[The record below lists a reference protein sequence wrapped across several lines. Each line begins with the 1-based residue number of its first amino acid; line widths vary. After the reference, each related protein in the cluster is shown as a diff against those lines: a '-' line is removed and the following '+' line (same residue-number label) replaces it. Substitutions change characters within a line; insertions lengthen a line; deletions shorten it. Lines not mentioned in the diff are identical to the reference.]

1 MITFRK
7 WKNDVTSFDTGLTAI
22 PPLKSAMFPLLKE
35 ARLTEASPP
44 EAGYSPRTPAEA
56 VKQCRRDG
64 LCRVLWSW
72 WPLTQ
77 EYSPEARNI
86 IWLPA
91 FKLELQSSKAQ
102 FRSKWAIFVLCDL
115 EIWQMTMNKANLRDL
130 IAATGLVILLK
141 LDSKHRFFTPCHLK
155 IKCMTPKNYRA
166 PLLYFIKLCASFQ
179 IHQWIQ
185 TGVTARKRQFFW
197 AVWPCNLTCDLKKQ

>member
-1 MITFRK
+1 MKK
-7 WKNDVTSFDTGLTAI
+7 WCNIVWCRFNSLNQPCFHCWKKPDRLRRV
-22 PPLKSAMFPLLKE
+22 LL
-35 ARLTEASPP
+35 
-44 EAGYSPRTPAEA
+44 
-56 VKQCRRDG
+56 RRDILQG
-64 LCRVLWSW
+64 HQQRQWNSVDETACA
-72 WPLTQ
+72 
-77 EYSPEARNI
+77 EYSGHDDRSLRNI
-86 IWLPA
+86 VPKQETLSDFLHSNWSYNPV
-91 FKLELQSSKAQ
+91 KLNSGQNGQ
-102 FRSKWAIFVLCDL
+102 FFVLCDF

-155 IKCMTPKNYRA
+155 IKWMTPKNYRS

-197 AVWPCNLTCDLKKQ
+197 AVWPCNLTCDLEKQ